1 MIKQEEIEQSIRGKK
16 AKDNFKSG
24 YNCTQSVLLAY
35 EDYLKEKGLD
45 VKTVLRMASPMG
57 GGISRLREVCGT
69 VSALCLL
76 IGLADGYDS
85 PNDEKKKDL
94 YGTVQKLVLEFQEY
108 NGSIVCRELLGL
120 SKKHDEPM
128 PSKRTKEYYAK
139 RPCADL
145 CATAAAIF
153 EKYYFGKSKV
163 TGFDTP

>member
-1 MIKQEEIEQSIRGKK
+1 MTREEIEQSVRGKK
-16 AKDNFKSG
+16 ARENFESG

-35 EDYLKEKGLD
+35 EDYLTEKGLD

-76 IGLADGYDS
+76 IGLTDGYDS
-85 PNDEKKKDL
+85 PDDEKKKAL
-94 YGTVQKLVLEFQEY
+94 YRRVQELVLAFQEY

-120 SKKHDEPM
+120 SQKHDEPV
-128 PSKRTKEYYAK
+128 PSKRTKAYYAK

-153 EKYYFGKSKV
+153 EKHYL
-163 TGFDTP
+163 